1 MLSEGMSPE
10 TRYTSSGE
18 VTIAYQVLGSGP
30 IDLVIIPGFVSNL
43 EVFWEQPDW
52 ARFTRRL
59 ASFARVILL
68 DKRGTGLSDRVAEM
82 PTLEVR
88 MDDLRA
94 VMDAA
99 GSARAA
105 LFGWSEGGAMSAL
118 FAASYPERTVALVLL
133 GAFAR
138 RVRAADYPWGLT
150 PEQRTTV
157 RDAILKQWGATFG
170 IERCPSK
177 MGDPAFQHW
186 WGRFFRLSA
195 TPRAGLALFDMNC
208 DIDIRHV
215 LPVICVPTLV
225 LHSRLD
231 GLIEIEQ
238 GRYLARNI
246 PGAKLA
252 EYDSI
257 DHVPYLQGADTVVE
271 EIEEFLTGVRTS
283 SEIDRVLATVMFTDL
298 VGATDKAASLGDRRW
313 HDLLSNHHDA
323 VRSELARYRGREIDS
338 AGDGFFAAFDGP
350 ARAIRCA
357 RSISKSVQTLGMP
370 IRIGLH
376 TGECEVIGEK
386 YGGIAVHTGA
396 RVAEQAAPGE
406 VLVSSTVKDLVAGA
420 GLSFIDRGERPLKGI
435 PGQWRLFSVAD
446 TQLEG

>member
-1 MLSEGMSPE
+1 MVSAGVIPE
-10 TRYTSSGE
+10 TRYTSSGD
-18 VTIAYQVLGSGP
+18 VTIAYQVLGCGP
-30 IDLVIIPGFVSNL
+30 IDLVVIPGFISNL
-43 EVFWEQPDW
+43 EVYWEQPDW

-59 ASFARVILL
+59 ASFSRVILL

-88 MDDLRA
+88 MDDVRA

-99 GSARAA
+99 GSSRAA

-118 FAASYPERTVALVLL
+118 FAASYPERTIALVLL

-138 RVRAADYPWGLT
+138 RVRGEDYPWGLT
-150 PEQRTTV
+150 PEQLAMV
-157 RDAILKQWGATFG
+157 REAMVEQWGTTFG

-177 MGDPAFQHW
+177 LKDPVFQQW
-186 WGRFFRLSA
+186 WGRFHRLSA
-195 TPRAGLALFDMNC
+195 TARAGRALYDMNSA
-208 DIDIRHV
+208 IDIRHV
-215 LPVICVPTLV
+215 LPVISVPTLV
-225 LHSRLD
+225 LHSPLD
-231 GLIEIEQ
+231 QLIEVEQ
-238 GRYLARNI
+238 GRYLARHI
-246 PGAKLA
+246 PGAKLV
-252 EYDSI
+252 EYDSV

-283 SEIDRVLATVMFTDL
+283 SEVDRVLATVMFTDL
-298 VGATDKAASLGDRRW
+298 VGATDRAALLGDRRW
-313 HDLLSNHHDA
+313 HDLLSTHHSA
-323 VRSELARYRGREIDS
+323 VRCELARYRGTEIDT

-357 RSISKSVQTLGMP
+357 RSISRSVQALGMP
-370 IRIGLH
+370 VRIGLH

-386 YGGIAVHTGA
+386 YAGIAVHTGA

-435 PGQWRLFSVAD
+435 PGQWRLFAVAD
-446 TQLEG
+446 A